1 MKSFRLL
8 SLATYLIIVLQSVS
22 LTAVA
27 QVSNFFVSN
36 MPNIS
41 KLPVNE
47 VTAIQQ
53 DAEGYMWYGTSDGL
67 CRDDGYNIRVL
78 RSDFNTPGMLT
89 RNYINNIAIDNNGHI
104 WFSTRKGIYILDK
117 NTFHPRLLDIEE
129 FTLSPFATL
138 IHTQDDHIWI
148 GGVNAAY
155 EFDSNCQLVKKHE
168 VKTGVAMF
176 YEDSH
181 GNLFMA
187 VYDEGLY
194 LKPAGTKNF
203 HMIAPDFVPTCMTE
217 DLRTHG
223 YIVCQNGLFTL
234 NPDQNLNSPFAK
246 IHVPHF
252 TLSALPLPKDENGS
266 DVHFFIRVEQ
276 DDHLHYTWLL
286 SYYYGLIVLDENGH
300 QIEPPAL
307 LSQRQTNAMNCL
319 FKDNKGQLWMSG
331 FNTGCQV
338 ISWTEDGI
346 SEVDIQA
353 FQQKAVPVPAV
364 LQMFKDE
371 DDIFWI
377 YQDRKGLYL
386 YNPATSEVTHYYDNP
401 ALRALQLYQ
410 IRCTAPARFP
420 NAIWAAFYG
429 NRVICL
435 QRQGM
440 DLKAL
445 RSIDLNNY
453 TEESGEIECLKEDEN
468 GNLWIGAEHGLY
480 NYNINNGVVRQIPQI
495 EGLVAAITFT
505 SNHQVWL
512 AMRDGELIRYDKSK
526 LERTPTEFGINSIA
540 DAGDNHLWVAT
551 SDGRIKNYD
560 IEHRTFEDFTT
571 NCGMEGS
578 VVNDIIVDNHR
589 NLWVISNQ
597 QIRIYNPKTNALH
610 SISTTDENV
619 HLQRILPHSIHYD
632 QAHQT
637 IYFGGIPGIMAVNT
651 SVMSGERQQD
661 AASSVSP
668 HTNVYITDIR
678 SESNSIW
685 FDSLRHQ
692 DKFILYPDDRN
703 VEISFSNLNIL
714 NAATTRYAYRL
725 LGLNDEWIYLVPG
738 KNEAIYSNLPK
749 GNYTFQVKTIDEN
762 GIWDEHYTE
771 LQIYR
776 QPAWYETI
784 LAYICYVLL
793 VLGLIFYI
801 AYRYQQRVKQ
811 RNEKHVAEQLVQT
824 KLSYFTNISHE
835 LLTPLA
841 VISSINES
849 IEPMDAAG
857 EEKRM
862 LIKSNISR
870 LKHLLQQI
878 LDFRKVETG
887 NLKLYVEQGN
897 LSQLI
902 DQRCKESF
910 IPLAQSKQIQINIE
924 KPFEDIIGYFDVDK
938 IDKVLFNLVSNA
950 IKYSNSNTKVTI
962 RLEKLNPQMVSVAVA
977 DEGFGIDSRDLQKI
991 FSPFYI
997 TQPMARGRGV
1007 NLTSNGIGLS
1017 LTKDL
1022 IELHHGSIQVQS
1034 QRGHGSTFTIQFPI
1048 NRESYSSL
1056 EIKDRKQDEQIGL
1069 LKKEITQM
1077 HISRNPAT
1085 DLSLLIVEDN
1095 VDMLTALDE
1104 LLSKQYHT
1112 FTASNGREA
1121 LEVVKQHPELQ
1132 FVVSDISM
1140 PDMDGLTL
1148 CRELKGNID
1157 TSHLIIVM
1165 LTAMISSENQVESYN
1180 AGADAYLPKPF
1191 ESKVLNALL
1200 TNLWNQRQSRQQA
1213 FRQNPETLSAEEL
1226 EVSDIDREFIEKAI
1240 TIVQQ
1245 NISSPQLDV
1254 EFLAS
1259 ELCMSRSTLTR
1270 KLRSVTGDTP
1280 LDFIKAVKL
1289 KHAYRLLQQHR
1300 YSVIEVIEAVGYND
1314 RHTFSQSFKDM
1325 FGVTPSKV

>member
-1 MKSFRLL
+1 MKSSCLPLYTKLSFALL
-8 SLATYLIIVLQSVS
+8 FFS

-27 QVSNFFVSN
+27 QVSNLFVTN
-36 MPNIS
+36 MPNLG

-53 DAEGYMWYGTSDGL
+53 DEDGYMWYGTSDGL
-67 CRDDGYNIRVL
+67 CRDDGYSIRVF
-78 RSDFNTPGMLT
+78 RSDFNTPGVLT
-89 RNYINNIAIDNNGHI
+89 RNFINNIAVDNNGHI

-117 NTFHPRLLDIEE
+117 RTFKAQLLDVDDLG
-129 FTLSPFATL
+129 LSPYAL
-138 IHTQDDHIWI
+138 IVHTQDDHIWI
-148 GGVNAAY
+148 GGLNTAY
-155 EFDSNCQLVKKHE
+155 EFDSNCQVVKRHE
-168 VKTGVAMF
+168 IKTGVAMF
-176 YEDSH
+176 YEDSQ
-181 GNLFMA
+181 GNFFMA
-187 VYDEGLY
+187 VYDDGLY
-194 LKPAGTKNF
+194 CKPAGTKNF
-203 HMIAPDFVPTCMTE
+203 HMVAPDFVPTCMTE
-217 DLRTHG
+217 DHHSGG
-223 YIVCQNGLFTL
+223 YIVCQDGLFEMKPERKL
-234 NPDQNLNSPFAK
+234 PPRA
-246 IHVPHF
+246 PMAPRF
-252 TLSALPLPKDENGS
+252 TLTRMLLPKDESGQ
-266 DVHFFIRVEQ
+266 DVHLYTRIVQ
-276 DDHLHYTWLL
+276 DDHTHYTWLV
-286 SYYYGLIVLDENGH
+286 SYYYGLVVLDASGH
-300 QIEPPAL
+300 QIELPSL
-307 LSQRQTNAMNCL
+307 LRQHNTNAMNCL
-319 FKDNKGQLWMSG
+319 YKDHMGRIWMSG

-338 ISWTEDGI
+338 ISWNVAGI
-346 SEVDIQA
+346 SEIDMKA

-364 LQMFKDE
+364 LQLYKDT
-371 DDIFWI
+371 DDIYWI
-377 YQDRKGLYL
+377 YQDRKGMYL
-386 YNPATSEVTHYYDNP
+386 YNPATSEVSYYYDNP

-410 IRCTAPARFP
+410 IKCTAPSRLK
-420 NAIWAAFYG
+420 NAIWTAFYG
-429 NRVICL
+429 NRIICL

-440 DLKAL
+440 TLNAKY
-445 RSIDLNNY
+445 SIDLNNY
-453 TEESGEIECLKEDEN
+453 TDGSGEVECLNEDEN
-468 GNLWIGAEHGLY
+468 GILWVGAERGLY
-480 NYNINNGVVRQIPQI
+480 QFNINNGVVRRIPKIDGQ
-495 EGLVAAITFT
+495 VAAISFT
-505 SNHQVWL
+505 ENHQVWL
-512 AMRDGELIRYDKSK
+512 AMKDGELIRYDKTK
-526 LERTPTEFGINSIA
+526 LDRMPTAFGINSIA
-540 DAGDNHLWVAT
+540 DAGSGHLWVAT
-551 SDGRIKNYD
+551 SDGRIMNYD
-560 IEHRTFEDFTT
+560 IQKHTFEDFTT
-571 NCGMEGS
+571 NCGLEGS
-578 VVNDIIVDNHR
+578 VVNDIIVDNNH

-597 QIRIYNPKTNALH
+597 QIRIYNPLTNALH
-610 SISTTDENV
+610 SISSADENV
-619 HLQRILPHSIHYD
+619 HLQRFLPHSFHYD
-632 QAHQT
+632 QTHHT

-651 SVMSGERQQD
+651 SVMAGERLHD
-661 AASSVSP
+661 DTSVSQQS
-668 HTNVYITDIR
+668 TQVYITDIR
-678 SESNSIW
+678 SANNSIW

-692 DKFILYPDDRN
+692 DKFILHPDDRN
-703 VEISFSNLNIL
+703 IEISFSNLNIL
-714 NAATTRYAYRL
+714 NSATARYAYRL
-725 LGLNDEWIYLVPG
+725 LGMNDEWIYLVPG

-771 LQIYR
+771 LSIYR

-784 LAYICYVLL
+784 LAYFCYVLL
-793 VLGLIFYI
+793 VLALIFYA
-801 AYRYQQRVKQ
+801 AYRYQQRVKLK
-811 RNEKHVAEQLVQT
+811 NEKHIAEQLVQT

-849 IEPMDAAG
+849 LEPTDAAQ

-862 LIKSNISR
+862 MIHSNITR

-910 IPLAQSKQIQINIE
+910 IPLAQTKQIQINIE
-924 KPFEDIIGYFDVDK
+924 KPFEDIIGYFDIDK

-950 IKYSNSNTKVTI
+950 IKYSNTNTKVTI
-962 RLEKLNPQMVSVAVA
+962 RLQLLNSQTVSISVV

-997 TQPMARGRGV
+997 SQPTTRGRGTG
-1007 NLTSNGIGLS
+1007 LTSNGIGLS

-1022 IELHHGSIQVQS
+1022 IELHHGTIQVQS
-1034 QRGHGSTFTIQFPI
+1034 QRGRGSTFTIQFPI
-1048 NRESYSSL
+1048 HRDAYSPI
-1056 EIKDRKQDEQIGL
+1056 EIKDRKQDEQVGL
-1069 LKKEITQM
+1069 LRREITQM
-1077 HISRNPAT
+1077 HINRHPAT

-1121 LEVVKQHPELQ
+1121 LEVVRQHPELQ

-1157 TSHLIIVM
+1157 TSHIIVVM
-1165 LTAMISSENQVESYN
+1165 LTAMISSDNQVASYD

-1213 FRQNPETLSAEEL
+1213 FRKNPDTLSAEGL
-1226 EVSDIDREFIEKAI
+1226 EVSDIDREFIDRAI

-1259 ELCMSRSTLTR
+1259 QLCMSRSTLTR

-1280 LDFIKAVKL
+1280 LDFIKSVKL

>member
-1 MKSFRLL
+1 MKSFRL
-8 SLATYLIIVLQSVS
+8 SSIISFTITLLLVAV
-22 LTAVA
+22 TADS

-36 MPNIS
+36 MPNIG

-53 DAEGYMWYGTSDGL
+53 DEDGYMWYGTSDGL

-78 RSDFNTPGMLT
+78 RSDFNTPGVLT
-89 RNYINNIAIDNNGHI
+89 RNYINNIAVDNNGHI

-117 NTFHPRLLDIEE
+117 NTFTPHLLDIEE
-129 FTLSPFATL
+129 FAISPYAIM

-148 GGVNAAY
+148 GGINAAY

-168 VKTGVAMF
+168 VKTGIAMF
-176 YEDSH
+176 YEDSR

-187 VYDEGLY
+187 VYDDGLY
-194 LKPAGTKNF
+194 CKPAGTMNF

-217 DLRTHG
+217 NLRSDG
-223 YIVCQNGLFTL
+223 YIVCQNGLFEMQ
-234 NPDQNLNSPFAK
+234 PDRKLLPGMPVA
-246 IHVPHF
+246 PRF
-252 TLSALPLPKDENGS
+252 TLSQLPLPKDENGQ

-286 SYYYGLIVLDENGH
+286 SYYYGLIVLDEEGR
-300 QIEPPAL
+300 QIELPAL
-307 LSQRQTNAMNCL
+307 ISQHKTNAMNCL

-346 SEVDIQA
+346 SEIDINA

-364 LQMFKDE
+364 LQMFKDD

-410 IRCTAPARFP
+410 IRCISPARFP

-429 NRVICL
+429 NRIICL

-440 DLKAL
+440 LLKPMK
-445 RSIDLNNY
+445 SIDLNNY
-453 TEESGEIECLKEDEN
+453 TEESGEIECMKEDEN
-468 GNLWIGAEHGLY
+468 GTLWIGAEHGLY
-480 NYNINNGVVRQIPQI
+480 QYNVTNGVVRRIPQI
-495 EGLVAAITFT
+495 EGLVSAITFT

-512 AMRDGELIRYDKSK
+512 AMKDGELIRYDKSK
-526 LERTPTEFGINSIA
+526 LDRTTTEFGINSIA
-540 DAGDNHLWVAT
+540 DAGNGHLWVAT
-551 SDGRIKNYD
+551 SDGRIKNFD
-560 IEHRTFEDFTT
+560 IQNRTFADFTT
-571 NCGMEGS
+571 NCGMEGG
-578 VVNDIIVDNHR
+578 VVNDIIVDNHH

-597 QIRIYNPKTNALH
+597 QIRIYNPQTNALH
-610 SISTTDENV
+610 SISTADENV

-637 IYFGGIPGIMAVNT
+637 IFFGGIPGIMAVNT
-651 SVMSGERQQD
+651 SVMSGERQED
-661 AASSVSP
+661 ASSVASQ
-668 HTNVYITDIR
+668 TKVYITDIR
-678 SESNSIW
+678 SANNSIW

-703 VEISFSNLNIL
+703 IEISFSNLNIL
-714 NAATTRYAYRL
+714 NSATTRYAYRL

-738 KNEAIYSNLPK
+738 KNEAIYSNLSK

-762 GIWDEHYTE
+762 GIWDEHFTE
-771 LQIYR
+771 LQIYC

-784 LAYICYVLL
+784 VAYICYALL
-793 VLGLIFYI
+793 VIAIILYA
-801 AYRYQQRVKQ
+801 AYRYQQRVQ
-811 RNEKHVAEQLVQT
+811 LRNEKQIAEQLVQT

-849 IEPMDAAG
+849 FEPTDAVQ

-862 LIKSNISR
+862 MINSNISR

-924 KPFEDIIGYFDVDK
+924 KPVKDIIGYFDVDK

-962 RLEKLNPQMVSVAVA
+962 RLQMLNSQTVSVSVV

-997 TQPMARGRGV
+997 SQPMARGRGV

-1034 QRGHGSTFTIQFPI
+1034 QRGHGSTFTIKFPI
-1048 NRESYSSL
+1048 NREAYSSL

-1200 TNLWNQRQSRQQA
+1200 TNLWNQRQLRQQA
-1213 FRQNPETLSAEEL
+1213 FRQNPETLSAEQL
-1226 EVSDIDREFIEKAI
+1226 EVSDIDRDFIEKAI

-1280 LDFIKAVKL
+1280 LDFIKSVKL